1 MLMPHREE
9 TEYEK
14 LKRKQDIDNMYK
26 QRGIWAKRG
35 VYVSIAMIII
45 IFIFAAI
52 SMLTEKK

>member
-1 MLMPHREE
+1 MPHHEE

>member
-1 MLMPHREE
+1 MPHHEE

-14 LKRKQDIDNMYK
+14 LKRKQDIDNMFK

-35 VYVSIAMIII
+35 LYASIAMIVII
-45 IFIFAAI
+45 LVCAAI